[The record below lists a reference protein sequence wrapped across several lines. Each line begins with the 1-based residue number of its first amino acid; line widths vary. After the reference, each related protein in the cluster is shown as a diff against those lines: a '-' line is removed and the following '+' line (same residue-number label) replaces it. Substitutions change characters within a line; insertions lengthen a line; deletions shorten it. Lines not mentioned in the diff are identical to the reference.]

1 MSTHRTVT
9 RLSGLLVAGTF
20 VLAACSSSG
29 ASTAPSAAAPSAAAT
44 SAASEAAPSAGGSA
58 AAAGDPKTATSAAA
72 VGGVDAVC
80 AAGKAEGQVNLIAT
94 PPDWANYGQMITD
107 FTAKYGIKVQS
118 DQPDVDSA
126 AEITAAKNLAGTGRQ
141 PDIFDL
147 ATSVALANTAMFAP
161 YQVAAWADIPDS
173 NKEATGL
180 WTNNYTGYESIS
192 YDAKLGDITK
202 MSPTSLDPKY
212 KGKVALNG
220 DPLKA
225 GAGFNGVVLAA
236 LANGGTADNI
246 APGVDF
252 FKKLTDS
259 GNLIPVDPNPSTI
272 ASGQTPIVIDW
283 TYNEGSQ
290 TAKLK
295 PQGIDWK
302 VVVPTDAPPV
312 AAYYNDAINKDAAH
326 PAAAR
331 CWMEYVFSAGG
342 PEHLAEGLRSPVL
355 LPTMVKNA
363 HGRPGRPR
371 RDRRACSGAGPAHG
385 GPDQGRH
392 DLPDRQLE
400 VHHHQVAQTADR
412 RGPHGG
418 RDGHHACVV

>member
-1 MSTHRTVT
+1 MRTTTT
-9 RLSGLLVAGTF
+9 RLAGGLALATILV
-20 VLAACSSSG
+20 AACSSTG
-29 ASTAPSAAAPSAAAT
+29 ATPSPSAAAPSTGVSAPASAPAA
-44 SAASEAAPSAGGSA
+44 SAAGSPVAAK
-58 AAAGDPKTATSAAA
+58 DATSAAA
-72 VGGVDAVC
+72 MGGVDAVC

-107 FTAKYGIKVQS
+107 FQTKYGIKVQS
-118 DQPDVDSA
+118 DQPDVDSQ
-126 AEITAAKNLAGTGRQ
+126 AEINTATQLAGTGRQ

-147 ATSVALANTAMFAP
+147 GSVVASAHTDMFAP
-161 YQVAAWADIPDS
+161 YQVATWADIPDA
-173 NKEATGL
+173 NKEPTGL
-180 WTNNYTGYESIS
+180 WTNNYTGFTSIG
-192 YDAKLGDITK
+192 YDTSLGDIQK
-202 MSPTSLDPKY
+202 VSDLADPKY

-225 GAGFNGVVLAA
+225 SAGFNGVVLAA
-236 LANGGTADNI
+236 LANGGSADNI

-252 FKKLTDS
+252 FKKLSDS

-331 CWMEYVFSAGG
+331 CWMEYVFS
-342 PEHLAEGLRSPVL
+342 PEGQNTWLKGFAAPVL
-355 LPTMVKNA
+355 LPTMVKNGTVDQA
-363 HGRPGRPR
+363 
-371 RDRRACSGAGPAHG
+371 ALAAIGAPSQA
-385 GPDQGRH
+385 PV
-392 DLPDRQLE
+392 QL
-400 VHHHQVAQTADR
+400 TADQTKAAT
-412 RGPHGG
+412 
-418 RDGHHACVV
+418 DFLTSNWKFITIK

>member
-44 SAASEAAPSAGGSA
+44 SAASGAAPSAGGSA
-58 AAAGDPKTATSAAA
+58 AAAGDPKTATSAADA
-72 VGGVDAVC
+72 GGVDAVC

-141 PDIFDL
+141 PDVFDL
-147 ATSVALANTAMFAP
+147 TTTVTLANLAMLAP
-161 YQVAAWADIPDS
+161 YKVAAWADIPDA

-202 MSPTSLDPKY
+202 MSDLADPKY
-212 KGKVALNG
+212 KGKIALNG

-225 GAGFNGVVLAA
+225 AAGFNGVVLAA

-252 FKKLTDS
+252 FKKLSDS

-331 CWMEYVFSAGG
+331 CWMEYVFS
-342 PEHLAEGLRSPVL
+342 PEGQNTWLKGFAAPVL
-355 LPTMVKNA
+355 LPTMVKNGTVDQA
-363 HGRPGRPR
+363 ALAAIGAPLRRRSSSRRTRPR
-371 RDRRACSGAGPAHG
+371 PPRP
-385 GPDQGRH
+385 
-392 DLPDRQLE
+392 
-400 VHHHQVAQTADR
+400 T
-412 RGPHGG
+412 
-418 RDGHHACVV
+418 

>member
-1 MSTHRTVT
+1 MLKKGSRAVVS
-9 RLSGLLVAGTF
+9 LAAISLIV
-20 VLAACSSSG
+20 AACSSG
-29 ASTAPSAAAPSAAAT
+29 ATTAPSSAPAESASAAPSASAAESPSASAAVAAKDAT
-44 SAASEAAPSAGGSA
+44 SAA
-58 AAAGDPKTATSAAA
+58 DM
-72 VGGVDAVC
+72 GGVDAVC

-107 FTAKYGIKVQS
+107 FQTKYGIKVQS

-126 AEITAAKNLAGTGRQ
+126 AEINAAKNLAGTGRQ

-147 ATSVALANTAMFAP
+147 ATAVALANTDLFAP
-161 YQVAAWADIPDS
+161 YKVATWADIPDG
-173 NKEATGL
+173 NKEPTGL
-180 WTNNYTGYESIS
+180 WTNNYTGYEAIS

-202 MSPTSLDPKY
+202 IADLADPKY

-225 GAGFNGVVLAA
+225 AAGFNGVVLAA
-236 LANGGTADNI
+236 LANGGSADNI

-252 FKKLTDS
+252 FKKLADS

-290 TAKLK
+290 TAKLA

-302 VVVPTDAPPV
+302 VVIPTDAPPV

-331 CWMEYVFSAGG
+331 CWMEYIFSDAGQNTWLKG
-342 PEHLAEGLRSPVL
+342 FAPPVR
-355 LPTMVKNA
+355 LPAMLT
-363 HGRPGRPR
+363 
-371 RDRRACSGAGPAHG
+371 AG
-385 GPDQGRH
+385 
-392 DLPDRQLE
+392 
-400 VHHHQVAQTADR
+400 TADQAALAAI
-412 RGPHGG
+412 GSPAQAPVQLTA
-418 RDGHHACVV
+418 DQVKTATDYLTQNWKFITIK